1 MKIKN
6 IIMFFLLLLLAV
18 SCSSKQTPVDRL
30 TRLDEKLDK
39 VDAKYT
45 EKEWA
50 ALGEEF
56 DEIEE
61 EISKYKDQYTD
72 EELREIGRL
81 RGRCMGKLAKK
92 AVHELGN
99 EIRTFIKESDG
110 LIEGFMEVL
119 QDRK

>member
-45 EKEWA
+45 EEEWA

-92 AVHELGN
+92 AVRELGN